1 MTPTV
6 TSPAFHRTHRSAIT
20 ATCAVWGVGY
30 VLVMCMTLAT
40 GSGRLPWDLVLY
52 GPMWASGVAMSVGL
66 LALWRQLGGLHP
78 AARWVITGAA
88 ALVAAVAQTAFDAS
102 MMTTIQRILPGD
114 PAYSRAM
121 DVLRLAR
128 LLILYAWTF
137 CLTVTLFWAVSRERD
152 AVEAEQRARE
162 AERLRREAEFQAL
175 RLQLN
180 PHFLFN
186 SLNGVSTLILDGRT
200 AEADA
205 MLMKTAHF
213 LRAIMNADPRAL
225 ETIAAEMAVIEAYLQ
240 VEAMRFGERLDWVI
254 DCDPEAMEHH
264 VPALLLQPLVEN
276 AVKHAVAVSER
287 PVRIAIEARLNA
299 GRLRL
304 MVKDDG
310 QGAAAAAYGAGVGLR
325 NVASRLTSYYGSR
338 AAFDATAGP
347 DGYSATI
354 DLPTD

>member
-6 TSPAFHRTHRSAIT
+6 TSPAFHRTHKSSIT

-30 VLVMCMTLAT
+30 VLVICMTLAT

-52 GPMWASGVAMSVGL
+52 GPMWASGVGLSIGL
-66 LALWRQLGGLHP
+66 LAIWRALGRLHP

-88 ALVAAVAQTAFDAS
+88 ALIAAVIQTAFDAS
-102 MMTTIQRILPGD
+102 MMITIQRLLPED

-121 DVLRLAR
+121 DLLRLAR

-137 CLTVTLFWAVSRERD
+137 CLTVALFWAVARERD

-200 AEADA
+200 VEADA

-225 ETIAAEMAVIEAYLQ
+225 ETIAAQMAVIEAYLQ
-240 VEAMRFGERLDWVI
+240 VEAMRFGERLSWVV
-254 DCDPEAMEHH
+254 DCDQAALDQQA
-264 VPALLLQPLVEN
+264 PALLLQPLVEN

-287 PVRIAIEARLNA
+287 PVKITIEARLDA

-304 MVKDDG
+304 TVRDDG
-310 QGAAAAAYGAGVGLR
+310 QGARAAAYGAGIGLR
-325 NVASRLTSYYGSR
+325 NVASRLSSYYGSR
-338 AAFDATAGP
+338 AAFDASAGP
-347 DGYSATI
+347 HGYSATI
-354 DLPTD
+354 DLPAE